1 MTRPLILVDGID
13 GSGKSHLAERIRQEA
28 SAAGLR
34 AVLLRVDDFRIATA
48 WAGVDEAEVY
58 YESYYDLRGLDA
70 CVSAYRAGAEAI
82 EVPAFDSAT
91 ERVAQVRRIPLT
103 DTQVLIVEGVFVR
116 RLPSAEG
123 ATLIYIETS
132 YPEARRRIL
141 ARDLAKG
148 RSAAD
153 VERRV
158 DRRYAPSQRRYHER
172 FQPRAHAHVVV
183 DHEIL
188 GAPTVIHAAVAEHH
202 PTVRAALA
210 FMADGLHGPTI

>member
-34 AVLLRVDDFRIATA
+34 PVLLRVDDFRVATD

-58 YESYYDLRGLDA
+58 YESYYDLLGLDA
-70 CVSAYRAGAEAI
+70 RLSAYHAGAEDI
-82 EVPAFDSAT
+82 EVPAFDSVA
-91 ERVAQVRRIPLT
+91 ERGAELRRIRLS
-103 DTQVLIVEGVFVR
+103 DTQLVIVEGVFVR

-123 ATLIYIETS
+123 STLIYIETS
-132 YPEARRRIL
+132 YAEARRRIL

-148 RSAAD
+148 RSAAE

-172 FQPRAHAHVVV
+172 FQPRVHAHVVV

-188 GAPTVIHAAVAEHH
+188 GSPTVIHASVEGHPPAVC
-202 PTVRAALA
+202 TALA
-210 FMADGLHGPTI
+210 FMSLPGRWLA